1 MKNHEGYY
9 DPTAGKAIENI
20 LKEDK
25 EMCETMKGDI
35 LDVYTQDGNIGNP
48 VMVVTADNNQDG
60 WNVSVVYLKEMGS
73 EGNPLHVPIR
83 ARSEM
88 FAHCERVF
96 TIKTDRIAGFI
107 RSATSAEVSMVDD
120 AICMAL
126 GITPKPEPIEE
137 TEKVAEDVQKDDSA
151 IRFET
156 TNALARAE
164 EKAEA
169 YRMMYENLL
178 DRILQR

>member
-25 EMCETMKGDI
+25 EMYETMKGDI

-60 WNVSVVYLKEMGS
+60 WNVSVVYLKEMGN

-120 AICMAL
+120 AICMGM
-126 GITPKPEPIEE
+126 GITHKPEPAEE
-137 TEKVAEDVQKDDSA
+137 PEKVVITKDGISVQKDDSA
-151 IRFET
+151 MPG
-156 TNALARAE
+156 LQHCW
-164 EKAEA
+164 KAS
-169 YRMMYENLL
+169 RT
-178 DRILQR
+178 